1 MCLFSLDLCFDTWQ
15 FSEDGIGE
23 GQRELT
29 ILKIPL
35 SLAPN
40 YNVAFLTLAL
50 HEVI

>member
-15 FSEDGIGE
+15 FSEDRIGE

-29 ILKIPL
+29 IPL